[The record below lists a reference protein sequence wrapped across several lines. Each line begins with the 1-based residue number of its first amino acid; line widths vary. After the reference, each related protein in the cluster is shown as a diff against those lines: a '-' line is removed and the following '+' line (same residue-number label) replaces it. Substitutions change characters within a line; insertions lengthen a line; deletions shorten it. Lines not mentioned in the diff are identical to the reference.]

1 MSDQVVVTLKIGNV
15 NRDYAL
21 PLNVKMGELCPRLL
35 AVLHSSDPDIMRQ
48 VSWICLQRE
57 DGFLTDESAT
67 LADYGVRDGA
77 ILTVSMEG

>member
-1 MSDQVVVTLKIGNV
+1 MSNQAVVTLAIGNAK
-15 NRDYAL
+15 RDYAL

-35 AVLHSSDPDIMRQ
+35 AVLRGSEPDIMRQ
-48 VSWICLQRE
+48 VNWICLQRE
-57 DGFLTDESAT
+57 DGFLTDENAT